1 MKTPPPEGKQPGLS
15 FLAGDKPFQC
25 GFVVKDLDA
34 CVRVYYERFG
44 VGGWQI
50 YTYGPAILNRM
61 IYRGKDTVY
70 SSRIGLNNISGTRIE
85 LIQPLEG
92 RTVYT
97 DFIEKHG
104 YGLHHLGIYV
114 DDIRAAITEAEA
126 AGIAVTME
134 GGGHGLDGDGYFAY
148 LDTEDT
154 LGTTYELIQRPLRR
168 REPEAV
174 YP

>member
-1 MKTPPPEGKQPGLS
+1 MN
-15 FLAGDKPFQC
+15 DKAFQC
-25 GFVVKDLDA
+25 GFVVQDLDA
-34 CVRVYYERFG
+34 CIRAYHERLG
-44 VGGWQI
+44 AAGWQI

-61 IYRGKDTVY
+61 IYRGKNVSY
-70 SSRIGLNNISGTRIE
+70 SSRIGLNNISGVRIE

-92 RTVYT
+92 PTVYHE
-97 DFIEKHG
+97 FIEKHG

-114 DDIRAAITEAEA
+114 DDIKAAIAEAEA
-126 AGIAVTME
+126 AGITVSME

-148 LDTEDT
+148 LDTEEL

-168 REPEAV
+168 REPESV